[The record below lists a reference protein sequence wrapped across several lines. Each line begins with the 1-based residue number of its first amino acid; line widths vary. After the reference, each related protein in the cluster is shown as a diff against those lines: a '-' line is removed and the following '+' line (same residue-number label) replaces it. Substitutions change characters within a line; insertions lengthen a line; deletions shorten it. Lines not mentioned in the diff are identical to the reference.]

1 SRRSRHTRWPRD
13 WSSDVCSSDLSGAGL
28 FAVLGMGP
36 AYVAIVCLY
45 ITATALTL
53 CIVAPAKPH
62 AAGEAAS
69 EALQRS
75 PLRDLKEG
83 VRSEERSV
91 GKEGGGVVWGVG
103 RKH

>member
-1 SRRSRHTRWPRD
+1 MDTARIAGA
-13 WSSDVCSSDLSGAGL
+13 LSGAGL
-28 FAVLGMGP
+28 FAALGMGP

-53 CIVAPAKPH
+53 CIAAPAKPS
-62 AAGEAAS
+62 AAREAAS

-83 VRSEERSV
+83 VAYCWTTPRMQAALWVAFLANQIRRAHV
-91 GKEGGGVVWGVG
+91 
-103 RKH
+103 